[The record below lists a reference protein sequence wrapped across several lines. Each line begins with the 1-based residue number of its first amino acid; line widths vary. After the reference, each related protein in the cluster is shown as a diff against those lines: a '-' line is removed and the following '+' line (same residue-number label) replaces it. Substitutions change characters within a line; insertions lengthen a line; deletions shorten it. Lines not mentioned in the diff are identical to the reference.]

1 MNKQAKKRIPTVED
15 LASIARFGG
24 HVDDNELA
32 KAIIRDCSG
41 DAHAAL
47 IALIRV
53 SAELAAEL
61 KVLSGMKARTSRI
74 H

>member
-32 KAIIRDCSG
+32 EAIIRDCSG
-41 DAHAAL
+41 DEHGAYCFDQ
-47 IALIRV
+47 
-53 SAELAAEL
+53 S
-61 KVLSGMKARTSRI
+61 
-74 H
+74 

>member
-1 MNKQAKKRIPTVED
+1 MNKPAKKRIPTVED

-24 HVDDNELA
+24 RVDDDELA
-32 KAIIRDCSG
+32 DAIIRDCG
-41 DAHAAL
+41 GNAHAAL
-47 IALIRV
+47 ITLIRV

-61 KVLSGMKARTSRI
+61 RGLSGMKARASRI